1 MLRSSQL
8 VTFQR
13 RSESGRGE
21 ERNDRP
27 ALSWC
32 RTCYGTANP
41 VGELWPRLSAYWAA
55 ATVPRHVRQPRLSP
69 FLPPFRNFLA
79 ISGISRVV
87 LAFEERS
94 AQPRATGVNQEG
106 QTAMTATQIHIHLG
120 SVEPG
125 TEVHLYF
132 GGPESDGHPSKSHES
147 PEAAMLARMLASART
162 GNMQGIAD

>member
-41 VGELWPRLSAYWAA
+41 VGEFWPRLSAYWAA

-79 ISGISRVV
+79 IS
-87 LAFEERS
+87 AF
-94 AQPRATGVNQEG
+94 
-106 QTAMTATQIHIHLG
+106 
-120 SVEPG
+120 
-125 TEVHLYF
+125 
-132 GGPESDGHPSKSHES
+132 
-147 PEAAMLARMLASART
+147 LASYSRLRRGARNRVLPAST
-162 GNMQGIAD
+162 R